1 MISETGETGGPAIG
15 GRSGRSDRT
24 GISPGFSLLE
34 ILIVLAILALF
45 SGYFLLRFDDSEAEE
60 LLSRSSQGVQR
71 LALKAKKRSDVY
83 KRDQYVVFSPGSVL
97 LSDSSTGRVDGVDGD
112 FTNPIID
119 SLEIPLGVRIEVRAK
134 DGSTWQKLNE
144 LVWTFRDSGLSDP
157 LELRF
162 SFGRSYT
169 IVDFNVLTARAE
181 EETFL
186 E

>member
-1 MISETGETGGPAIG
+1 MILETGETGGPAMIG
-15 GRSGRSDRT
+15 RPWRSRRAGGAS
-24 GISPGFSLLE
+24 GFSLLE
-34 ILIVLAILALF
+34 ILVVLAILALF

-60 LLSRSSQGVQR
+60 LLSRSSRGVER
-71 LALKAKKRSDVY
+71 LALKAKKRSDAY

-97 LSDSSTGRVDGVDGD
+97 LSDSSTDRGD
-112 FTNPIID
+112 RDSTNPIID
-119 SLEIPLGVRIEVRAK
+119 SVEIPSGVRIEVRAK
-134 DGSTWQKLNE
+134 DGNTWQKLNE

-157 LELRF
+157 LKLRF

-169 IVDFNVLTARAE
+169 ILDFNVLTARAE